1 MGNLKISK
9 TKKNKASSGSSGIP
23 NWLLSTLVILV
34 VLAVIATC
42 VGTAV
47 ASSGITMRLSTA
59 VSLDNYKVD
68 GNMMAYFYQTTY
80 MNFMNNYSSYMSY
93 LSFNQNANPKD
104 QEFNP
109 EGSYD
114 SAFLQPAEDYETWFD
129 YFMGETKSS
138 VKNLLIYCAEA
149 DKLGISLNDEDKT
162 EIEASIDSLLIN
174 IRTSFGATL
183 SEDSCF
189 ANVYGD
195 GVTRRDVRKAMEL
208 SALASKVAQHISDT
222 LEDAITD
229 ERIENTY
236 KDNVLDYNLVDHFT
250 YSFDVSYDEVI
261 EEKYGKDK
269 TAENLTEEEKAAVLE
284 LYTTKIAE
292 AHAAA
297 EELKGKTTL
306 DDFRNWVIAYETK
319 TIYDDQFDTAMSK
332 VTDDQKPKAA
342 EGEADPLATI
352 KDKTIEAVIKEVTE
366 GKDTVTED
374 VVTTDAESGKTYT
387 LYGISVT
394 SEFAEAAKTLK
405 SSLFDAV
412 TTTKERALVK
422 KANYI
427 APDSKDVKDDF
438 SEWAFSADRKANDT
452 TNIETGDGA
461 NSAEVKVDKE
471 RFTAEVSFLIKTSYR
486 DETLSRNVA
495 YMLYTKEEAAKKAL
509 EAIEATEGLNK
520 DKFLAIAEDENNH
533 ADAHTY
539 LEDCII
545 GRMSSEEFDEWLYN
559 AKPGDYTKTA
569 IKMSDN
575 SLMLAYYE
583 SEGTIPAWK
592 DTVKSSI
599 YNDDYNA
606 YEKRMNEDFAASV
619 VFNNK
624 VLEKVGG

>member
-1 MGNLKISK
+1 
-9 TKKNKASSGSSGIP
+9 
-23 NWLLSTLVILV
+23 
-34 VLAVIATC
+34 
-42 VGTAV
+42 
-47 ASSGITMRLSTA
+47 
-59 VSLDNYKVD
+59 
-68 GNMMAYFYQTTY
+68 
-80 MNFMNNYSSYMSY
+80 
-93 LSFNQNANPKD
+93 
-104 QEFNP
+104 
-109 EGSYD
+109 
-114 SAFLQPAEDYETWFD
+114 
-129 YFMGETKSS
+129 MGETKSS

-174 IRTSFGATL
+174 IRSSFGTTL

-269 TAENLTEEEKAAVLE
+269 TAENLTEEEKRVVLE

-332 VTDDQKPKAA
+332 VTDDKKPKAA

-405 SSLFDAV
+405 SSLFNAV

-438 SEWAFSADRKANDT
+438 SEWAFNADRKANDT

-461 NSAEVKVDKE
+461 NSAEVKVDTE

-545 GRMSSEEFDEWLYN
+545 GRMSSEEFDERLYN

-583 SEGTIPAWK
+583 SEGTIPA
-592 DTVKSSI
+592 
-599 YNDDYNA
+599 
-606 YEKRMNEDFAASV
+606 
-619 VFNNK
+619 
-624 VLEKVGG
+624 